1 MIYQSHV
8 VFHNRRYHVGVIY
21 DKGHEITLAIEMTI

>member
-8 VFHNRRYHVGVIY
+8 VSHNRRYHIGGIY
-21 DKGHEITLAIEMTI
+21 DKGHEITLAIEMAI